1 MTIREFR
8 VEPHPTTRP
17 MTRYWAGSTTMAH
30 ETHASLGGKYR
41 DRRAK
46 QHEYRLLVLLVYPLF
61 LLFAVVA
68 RLLPGSRQHSA
79 AIGGRRRSVFTEARE
94 AVHTVIPFAFMG

>member
-1 MTIREFR
+1 
-8 VEPHPTTRP
+8 
-17 MTRYWAGSTTMAH
+17 MAH
-30 ETHASLGGKYR
+30 DTHAGLGGHYR

-46 QHEYRLLVLLVYPLF
+46 QHEYRLLVLMVYPIF

-68 RLLPGSRQHSA
+68 RILPGARQQSA
-79 AIGGRRRSVFTEARE
+79 VIGGRRRSVFSEARE